1 MQGFRPRAIE
11 AEATTRLDF
20 PSEFVRCFDS
30 RRMCCILAPPKN
42 AGRNMAS
49 DLDQVRRSTPDLAQ
63 VDPLSIE
70 VRAWLDSAYHAVR
83 RIDRAE
89 AVILRLHEQA
99 LSDPARKRV
108 ASVEIAKTVDRAA
121 TTSAILRRVGAIG

>member
-1 MQGFRPRAIE
+1 
-11 AEATTRLDF
+11 
-20 PSEFVRCFDS
+20 
-30 RRMCCILAPPKN
+30 
-42 AGRNMAS
+42 MAS